1 MAISFADRVT
11 ISPDV
16 MFRTVGDE
24 AVLMNLKTELYLGLD
39 PVGTR
44 MWELLTKS
52 ASIEEAF
59 DALLSEYDVEA
70 GRLRRALASYYAAE
84 GARRSVTIEIPLGSY
99 VPTFYRRKN
108 PRPIAVLSAIMMRT
122 LRVMRAPSRMNP
134 FRSPVRSP
142 RQSG

>member
-52 ASIEEAF
+52 VSIEEAF
-59 DALLSEYDVEA
+59 DAFLSEYDVEA
-70 GRLRRALASYYAAE
+70 GRFRTDLEEFIGRL
-84 GARRSVTIEIPLGSY
+84 IEQELIEVLPGHPAGSRIL
-99 VPTFYRRKN
+99 PE
-108 PRPIAVLSAIMMRT
+108 
-122 LRVMRAPSRMNP
+122 
-134 FRSPVRSP
+134 
-142 RQSG
+142 